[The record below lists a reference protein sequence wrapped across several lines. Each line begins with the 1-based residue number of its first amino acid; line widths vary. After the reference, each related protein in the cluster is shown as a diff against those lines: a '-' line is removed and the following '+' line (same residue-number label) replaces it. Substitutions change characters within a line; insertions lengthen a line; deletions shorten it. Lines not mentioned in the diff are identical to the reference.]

1 MAIDFL
7 DVEPVCFH
15 AFPGVFALR
24 LFRRG
29 VERDRIRIV
38 EENQIIEAPM
48 TSQRTCLGGDALLHV
63 AVAAQTD
70 NVLIENFVLVS
81 VEPRGGHLCRHG
93 NANRV
98 ANTLTKRPRRAFH
111 SRRLAKFRVARRF

>member
-1 MAIDFL
+1 
-7 DVEPVCFH
+7 
-15 AFPGVFALR
+15 
-24 LFRRG
+24 
-29 VERDRIRIV
+29 
-38 EENQIIEAPM
+38 M